1 MKLPLGWKINLG
13 FGFALLILSIISLFS
28 YISTTELIR
37 TINTNQQVQKVSENL
52 EYAFSMLKDAESS
65 QRGYTITGEESYLET
80 YKVAIV
86 SIDQAIKNLR
96 ELTADSPDGRQR
108 LSTLEPMISEKLE
121 LVKERIELR
130 KNEGFEAAAQAIKTG
145 EGKRTM
151 DEIRKVITE
160 WENKQNVLLKHQ
172 SKAMQAS
179 VQNAKS
185 IIVFGSFIAFIL
197 AALTIFILNS
207 DITERKRSEEELRL
221 LNTITDAVHKSSD
234 LKEVFNIAIDKV
246 MELTDIDIAGIYLVD
261 EATNEAVLEA
271 HRGFPD
277 KYVER
282 AGRIPYPKG
291 VTWKVI
297 NSGET
302 YIVQDVSTDPY
313 VGPVGKE
320 AGFQSFMSVPI
331 KIKDK
336 TIGTVN
342 FHSNKRNKFGN
353 REIELFSSIG
363 TQIAIA
369 VAKAKQTQDLQLVN
383 EDLSILNTIAT
394 SVHKSLDLK
403 EVYNIALDAIIGITA
418 FDIIMIY
425 LVDEN
430 TNEAVLQ
437 AHRGLTEDYI
447 KRAGRIPCP
456 KGVTWKVINSG
467 ELTLIDDL
475 QKDPDLGPAGRA
487 LGHHTML
494 IVPIKHEEKTTGIIG
509 FASRRVLELSSRDIS
524 LLSAIGNQIAVAI
537 AKAKLYRNLKEANEQ
552 LKKLDNMKDEFLSVA
567 SHELRTPMSAI
578 KGYVSMLL
586 EGDFG
591 ELSHKAIGALTDVN
605 TAVERLISLVND
617 MLDASRIAER
627 RLIVKISEFDIGGI
641 CQEVADNMT
650 SMVKDG
656 EVKFTYREPADK
668 ERQLVS
674 ADIDKVR
681 QVLFN
686 LIGNALKFTQ
696 KGEVNIAHR
705 FDVNLIITDVIDTGP
720 GISPEDRG
728 LLFQRFQ
735 QLNKNLS
742 GNRLGGTGL
751 GLYISREL
759 VRAMGGDL
767 WLERSEIGQGTT
779 FSFSL
784 LRAKA
789 MES

>member
-234 LKEVFNIAIDKV
+234 LKEVFNIALDKV

-282 AGRIPYPKG
+282 AGRIPYP
-291 VTWKVI
+291 
-297 NSGET
+297 
-302 YIVQDVSTDPY
+302 
-313 VGPVGKE
+313 
-320 AGFQSFMSVPI
+320 
-331 KIKDK
+331 
-336 TIGTVN
+336 
-342 FHSNKRNKFGN
+342 
-353 REIELFSSIG
+353 
-363 TQIAIA
+363 
-369 VAKAKQTQDLQLVN
+369 
-383 EDLSILNTIAT
+383 
-394 SVHKSLDLK
+394 
-403 EVYNIALDAIIGITA
+403 
-418 FDIIMIY
+418 
-425 LVDEN
+425 
-430 TNEAVLQ
+430 
-437 AHRGLTEDYI
+437 
-447 KRAGRIPCP
+447 
-456 KGVTWKVINSG
+456 
-467 ELTLIDDL
+467 
-475 QKDPDLGPAGRA
+475 
-487 LGHHTML
+487 
-494 IVPIKHEEKTTGIIG
+494 
-509 FASRRVLELSSRDIS
+509 
-524 LLSAIGNQIAVAI
+524 
-537 AKAKLYRNLKEANEQ
+537 
-552 LKKLDNMKDEFLSVA
+552 
-567 SHELRTPMSAI
+567 
-578 KGYVSMLL
+578 
-586 EGDFG
+586 
-591 ELSHKAIGALTDVN
+591 
-605 TAVERLISLVND
+605 
-617 MLDASRIAER
+617 
-627 RLIVKISEFDIGGI
+627 
-641 CQEVADNMT
+641 
-650 SMVKDG
+650 
-656 EVKFTYREPADK
+656 
-668 ERQLVS
+668 
-674 ADIDKVR
+674 
-681 QVLFN
+681 
-686 LIGNALKFTQ
+686 
-696 KGEVNIAHR
+696 
-705 FDVNLIITDVIDTGP
+705 
-720 GISPEDRG
+720 
-728 LLFQRFQ
+728 
-735 QLNKNLS
+735 
-742 GNRLGGTGL
+742 
-751 GLYISREL
+751 
-759 VRAMGGDL
+759 
-767 WLERSEIGQGTT
+767 
-779 FSFSL
+779 
-784 LRAKA
+784 
-789 MES
+789 

>member
-246 MELTDIDIAGIYLVD
+246 MELTDIDIVGIYLVD

-282 AGRIPYPKG
+282 AGRIPYPNG

-331 KIKDK
+331 KIEDK

-342 FHSNKRNKFGN
+342 FHSNKSNKFGK

-369 VAKAKQTQDLQLVN
+369 VAKAKQTKDLQLVN
-383 EDLSILNTIAT
+383 EDLSALNTIAT
-394 SVHKSLDLK
+394 SVHRSLDLK

-418 FDIIMIY
+418 FDIIVIY

-467 ELTLIDDL
+467 ELTFIDDL

-487 LGHHTML
+487 LGHRTMVA
-494 IVPIKHEEKTTGIIG
+494 VPIKQEEK
-509 FASRRVLELSSRDIS
+509 
-524 LLSAIGNQIAVAI
+524 
-537 AKAKLYRNLKEANEQ
+537 
-552 LKKLDNMKDEFLSVA
+552 
-567 SHELRTPMSAI
+567 
-578 KGYVSMLL
+578 
-586 EGDFG
+586 
-591 ELSHKAIGALTDVN
+591 
-605 TAVERLISLVND
+605 
-617 MLDASRIAER
+617 
-627 RLIVKISEFDIGGI
+627 
-641 CQEVADNMT
+641 
-650 SMVKDG
+650 
-656 EVKFTYREPADK
+656 
-668 ERQLVS
+668 
-674 ADIDKVR
+674 
-681 QVLFN
+681 
-686 LIGNALKFTQ
+686 
-696 KGEVNIAHR
+696 
-705 FDVNLIITDVIDTGP
+705 
-720 GISPEDRG
+720 
-728 LLFQRFQ
+728 
-735 QLNKNLS
+735 
-742 GNRLGGTGL
+742 
-751 GLYISREL
+751 
-759 VRAMGGDL
+759 
-767 WLERSEIGQGTT
+767 
-779 FSFSL
+779 
-784 LRAKA
+784 
-789 MES
+789 